1 MLGFWGTISSFEGT
15 RLKENLPIIFILDG
29 V

>member
-1 MLGFWGTISSFEGT
+1 MLGFWVTISSFEGA